1 VNAVEKS
8 EILALVVDSGLPRRR
23 AVAQLRLSKSTYY
36 RWLRRQ
42 VEGRLQDRKGGALTP
57 WNKLM
62 PEEESRIL
70 TKARASPELSA
81 RQLALSLVDS
91 DGLYVS
97 ESTVFRILKR
107 EGLIKPAEIV
117 GFKAGKEYHRKTKR
131 PNELWATDC
140 AYLKVVNWG
149 WYYLVTVMDDF
160 SRFILAW
167 ELKSDMAAG
176 SLIDLVQQAV
186 DLTGMTDV
194 PVEDRTVLL
203 SDNGP
208 GYLSRQFNDY
218 LRLLEIRHIIAS
230 PYHPQTNG
238 KIERYHRTI
247 KGEINLMPYEM
258 PGELKEAI
266 KSFIDYYNYR
276 RYHEGL
282 GDVTPYDVYTGR
294 YLEVIQKRKEAK
306 NRTLQLRRDYNRT
319 AREQG
324 SGRLSVH
331 SFTRPNC
338 PTFADY
344 IQFLMGYVGFSI

>member
-1 VNAVEKS
+1 MSAVEKS
-8 EILALVVDSGLPRRR
+8 EILALVADSQLPRQR
-23 AVAQLRLSKSTYY
+23 ALAQPRLSKSTYY
-36 RWLRRQ
+36 RCLRRQ
-42 VEGRLQDRKGGALTP
+42 AEGRLQDRKGGSLTP
-57 WNKLM
+57 WNKLR
-62 PEEESRIL
+62 PEEESKIL
-70 TKARASPELSA
+70 TQARASPERSA

-91 DGLYVS
+91 EGLYAS

-117 GFKAGKEYHRKTKR
+117 GFKAGKEYHRKTKK

-140 AYLKVVNWG
+140 AYLKVVDWG
-149 WYYLVTVMDDF
+149 WYYLGTVMDDF

-176 SLIDLVQQAV
+176 SLIDVVQQAV
-186 DLTGMTDV
+186 DSTSKTDV

-218 LRLLEIRHIIAS
+218 LRLLMIRHIVAS

-247 KGEINLMPYEM
+247 KGELNLMPYEM
-258 PGELKEAI
+258 PGELAQAI
-266 KSFIDYYNYR
+266 KVFIEHYNYR

-282 GDVTPYDVYTGR
+282 GDVMPYDVYTGR
-294 YLEVIQKRKEAK
+294 YLEIMHRRKEAK
-306 NRTLQLRRDYNRT
+306 SRTLEERKDYNRAIT
-319 AREQG
+319 EQA
-324 SGRLSVH
+324 SGL
-331 SFTRPNC
+331 
-338 PTFADY
+338 
-344 IQFLMGYVGFSI
+344 

>member
-1 VNAVEKS
+1 VSAEEKR
-8 EILALVVDSGLPRRR
+8 EIIALVADSGLPRHR
-23 AVAQLRLSKSTYY
+23 ALARLGLAKSTYY
-36 RWLRRQ
+36 RWLKRQ
-42 VEGRLQDRKGGALTP
+42 AGGRLEDSKGGSPIP
-57 WNKLM
+57 WNKLRA
-62 PEEESRIL
+62 EEEEKIL
-70 TKARASPELSA
+70 AQARALPELSA
-81 RQLALSLVDS
+81 RQIALMVIDF
-91 DGLYVS
+91 DGMYVS

-107 EGLIKPAEIV
+107 EGLIKPAEVV

-140 AYLKVVNWG
+140 AHLKVIDWG
-149 WYYLVTVMDDF
+149 WYYLVTVMDDY

-176 SLIDLVQQAV
+176 SLIDVVQQAV

-208 GYLSRQFNDY
+208 GYISRQFNEY
-218 LRLLEIRHIIAS
+218 LGLVGIRHILAA
-230 PYHPQTNG
+230 PFHPQTNG

-247 KGEINLMPYEM
+247 KGDLSLVPYQV

-266 KSFIDYYNYR
+266 TAFIKYYNYG

-294 YLEVIQKRKEAK
+294 HLEVIQRRKEAK
-306 NRTLQLRRDYNRT
+306 SRTLQARRDYNKT

-324 SGRLSVH
+324 KGL
-331 SFTRPNC
+331 
-338 PTFADY
+338 
-344 IQFLMGYVGFSI
+344 